1 MKNLKY
7 IFTLT
12 FILLSCSESPQ
23 EQKEISID
31 EQSSLDGDSSKIEC
45 IQSIDGLDNIICL
58 EKTIKDNEWSSSSI
72 SPVNGYPIT
81 ENVPWYM
88 EKGYFF
94 GEGNFTKSYGESVPF
109 TMEYMRP
116 YEISKLYI
124 DFIDTEVIS
133 AFVCEVYYE
142 YDYPNPSTEE
152 YYFITLSDFI
162 PFSYKHWHAMNRES
176 IPKDHEGG
184 KENQSRGNYREL
196 KASDTIRLTR
206 KISKNNITGFEI
218 SPLSMRKT
226 DDYYSFGGSHIDRKT
241 AEFDQYYN
249 HTGKCSVLDIQKAQG
264 LMFEAMEEMITYR
277 LEKDVNSYLEIQQIQ
292 KEKEV
297 KDNLPNKL

>member
-7 IFTLT
+7 IFALT
-12 FILLSCSESPQ
+12 FILVSCSESPQ
-23 EQKEISID
+23 EQKEISLD

-58 EKTIKDNEWSSSSI
+58 EKTIKDNEWVTSYLPMGSRFLA
-72 SPVNGYPIT
+72 T

-109 TMEYMRP
+109 TIEYMRP
-116 YEISKLYI
+116 YEISKLLI

-133 AFVCEVYYE
+133 AFFCEVYY
-142 YDYPNPSTEE
+142 DFSRTTEE

-162 PFSYKHWHAMNRES
+162 PLSEKHWYANNIKS
-176 IPKDHEGG
+176 IPRDHDNSG
-184 KENQSRGNYREL
+184 KENRSRGDYLEL
-196 KASDTIRLTR
+196 KASDTVRISRE
-206 KISKNNITGFEI
+206 ISKNNITGFEI
-218 SPLSMRKT
+218 SPLSKLELGSNF
-226 DDYYSFGGSHIDRKT
+226 YKFGAHLIDRKT
-241 AEFDQYYN
+241 AEFMPGSDYI
-249 HTGKCSVLDIQKAQG
+249 GKCSVLDIQKAQG
-264 LMFEAMEEMITYR
+264 LMFEALEEMITYR
-277 LEKDVNSYLEIQQIQ
+277 LDKDVNSYLEIQQIQ